1 VGRKVLI
8 IDDSWIA
15 RLKIGE
21 IIKSDGFAVTETSSG
36 QEALENIAYDPLDV
50 ILLDLLMPE
59 MSGQNVLH
67 KLSEQGCNIPVIVIS
82 ADIQDTTKAECI
94 GAGRGAEVLNSFLG
108 SHVDLSVPTVNI
120 VTADELSRY
129 FTDNAEAPFSSVAMS
144 YSGSVSGVAELVFLS
159 ETASKLVE
167 LITGENDIDHDFDD
181 VKAATFSEVGNI
193 IINAVLGAISNE
205 LELKLSFTIP
215 HFLEG
220 TFDDLLSLI
229 SDEETSII
237 IVAETQFLIKKIE
250 IEGKI
255 AIFFSLRSFD
265 SFIDAVN
272 MYV

>member
-1 VGRKVLI
+1 MS
-8 IDDSWIA
+8 IDSISE
-15 RLKIGE
+15 RQIE
-21 IIKSDGFAVTETSSG
+21 IIKE
-36 QEALENIAYDPLDV
+36 LIN
-50 ILLDLLMPE
+50 
-59 MSGQNVLH
+59 
-67 KLSEQGCNIPVIVIS
+67 
-82 ADIQDTTKAECI
+82 I

-120 VTADELSRY
+120 VPADELHRY
-129 FTDNAEAPFSSVAMS
+129 FTGNTEGPFSSVAMS
-144 YSGSVSGVAELVFLS
+144 YSGSVSGVSELVFLS
-159 ETASKLVE
+159 ENASKLVE
-167 LITGENDIDHDFDD
+167 LITGEHDINHDFDE

-205 LELKLSFTIP
+205 LELKLNFTIP

-229 SDEETSII
+229 GDEESSVII
-237 IVAETQFLIKKIE
+237 IAETQFLIKKIE

-265 SFIDAVN
+265 SFIYAVN